1 MEGKK
6 QFCLLAPTPLFAL
19 APTFTY
25 LSLNKTC
32 ARVIYSWNKSSNIF
46 FSQYF
51 AQIKLF
57 YFFWWSKYSFHYII
71 LYLGLIGLP
80 SASVTISW
88 TWDKLTSFE
97 RKFREP
103 MGFWLIL
110 VSIEMFIIKWI
121 DLFDVVQIYF
131 SGSGS
136 RMGIWTNAY
145 QIIMAL
151 KSLLT

>member
-1 MEGKK
+1 
-6 QFCLLAPTPLFAL
+6 
-19 APTFTY
+19 
-25 LSLNKTC
+25 
-32 ARVIYSWNKSSNIF
+32 
-46 FSQYF
+46 
-51 AQIKLF
+51 
-57 YFFWWSKYSFHYII
+57 
-71 LYLGLIGLP
+71 
-80 SASVTISW
+80 
-88 TWDKLTSFE
+88 
-97 RKFREP
+97 

-131 SGSGS
+131 SGFGS